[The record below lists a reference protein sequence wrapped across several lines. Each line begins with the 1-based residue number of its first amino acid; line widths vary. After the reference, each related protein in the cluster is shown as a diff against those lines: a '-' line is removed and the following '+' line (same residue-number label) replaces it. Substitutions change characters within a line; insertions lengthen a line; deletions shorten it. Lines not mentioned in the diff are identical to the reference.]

1 MIEIVL
7 TQYSGKIVGPIAR
20 LIGYIMNSL
29 YMFLNDVFGIQ
40 NIAVCIVLFTF
51 IIYFLMMP
59 LTYKQQKFSRL
70 TQEMQPEINAI
81 REKYKNKKDQASMQK
96 MNEETQMVYEKYG
109 VSAMGSCIQ
118 MLINFPIFIAMY
130 QVIQNVPAYV
140 NTVKDVY
147 LGLVDKIVNVNG
159 FKEIMEKVVTNANV
173 AAKLNFENATTTSN
187 SIIDVLYSLPS
198 AGWDI
203 LRDNF
208 SGLTDVITST
218 EAAVQHMN
226 NFFGINIANSPMNL
240 ISSGWKEK
248 DFILIFGAI
257 LIPLFSYLSQVL
269 NIKLMS
275 TNVAANAGA
284 AGDNNDA
291 MAKQMK
297 TMNTMMP
304 LISLVM
310 VFSVPVGAGIYWI
323 AGSVIRSIQQVAL
336 NYHFKNLDLDAIIEK
351 NKEKVKKKKEKQGIR
366 ENQIKNAARINT
378 KKISEPIDTA
388 EKEEKLRQT
397 AEYARSARKG
407 SLLEKAN
414 MVKDFNE
421 RNNK

>member
-1 MIEIVL
+1 MAEIVL

-40 NIAVCIVLFTF
+40 NIAICIILFTF
-51 IIYFLMMP
+51 IIYFLMTP
-59 LTYKQQKFSRL
+59 LTYKQQKFSKF

-96 MNEETQMVYEKYG
+96 MNEETQSVYEKYG
-109 VSAMGSCIQ
+109 VSPMGSCVQ

-130 QVIQNVPAYV
+130 QVIRNVPAYV
-140 NTVKDVY
+140 DSVKDVY
-147 LGLVDKIVNVNG
+147 LGLVDKIVDVNG
-159 FKEIMEKVVTNANV
+159 FQGIMEKVVSESTV
-173 AAKLNFENATTTSN
+173 AAKLDFGSATTTSN
-187 SIIDVLYSLPS
+187 SIIDVLYALPS

-208 SGLTDVITST
+208 SGLADVITST

-226 NFFGINIANSPMNL
+226 NFFGINIANSPLNL
-240 ISSGWKEK
+240 ITSGWKEK
-248 DFILIFGAI
+248 NFILIIGAI
-257 LIPLFSYLSQVL
+257 MIPLFSYLSQVV
-269 NIKLMS
+269 NIKLMPTSAS
-275 TNVAANAGA
+275 TSDKDG
-284 AGDNNDA
+284 NDA
-291 MAKQMK
+291 MARQMK

-304 LISLVM
+304 LFSLIM

-323 AGSVIRSIQQVAL
+323 AGSVIRSIQQLVL
-336 NYHFKNLDLDAIIEK
+336 NRHFKNLDLDAIIEK
-351 NKEKVKKKKEKQGIR
+351 NKEKAKKKKEKQGIR
-366 ENQIKNAARINT
+366 ENQISNTARMNT
-378 KKISEPIDTA
+378 RKISEPIVTE

-397 AEYARSARKG
+397 AEYAKSAKKG

-414 MVKDFNE
+414 MVRDFNE
-421 RNNK
+421 RNNR

>member
-1 MIEIVL
+1 MVEIVL

-20 LIGYIMNSL
+20 LIGYIMNNL
-29 YMFLNDVFGIQ
+29 YLFLNDVFGIQ

-96 MNEETQMVYEKYG
+96 MNEETQLVYEKYG
-109 VSAMGSCIQ
+109 VSAMGSCVQ

-130 QVIQNVPAYV
+130 QVVRNVPAYV
-140 NTVKDVY
+140 DSVKDVY
-147 LGLVDKIVNVNG
+147 LGLVDKIVSVDG
-159 FKEIMEKVVTNANV
+159 FQTIMEKVVTDSNV
-173 AAKLNFENATTTSN
+173 TEKLNFETAATTSN
-187 SIIDVLYSLPS
+187 SIIDVLYALPS
-198 AGWDI
+198 TGWDI

-226 NFFGINIANSPMNL
+226 NFFGVNIANSPMNL
-240 ISSGWKEK
+240 ISSGWKDK
-248 DFILIFGAI
+248 DFILIIGAVM
-257 LIPLFSYLSQVL
+257 IPLFSYLSQVI
-269 NIKLMS
+269 NFKLMPS
-275 TNVAANAGA
+275 AANAASGDENDTMA
-284 AGDNNDA
+284 A
-291 MAKQMK
+291 QMK

-323 AGSVIRSIQQVAL
+323 AGSVIRSIQQVIL

-351 NKEKVKKKKEKQGIR
+351 NKEKARKKKEKQGIR
-366 ENQIKNAARINT
+366 ENQISNAARINT
-378 KKISEPIDTA
+378 KKISEPVDTA
-388 EKEEKLRQT
+388 KKEEKLRQT
-397 AEYARSARKG
+397 AEYAKSARKG